1 MPEMAQA
8 EKYRTAVHSFIHL
21 FIQSIISP
29 RYLCGK
35 QPFYSQIDHNQCSGS
50 KENALDVDMITF

>member
-1 MPEMAQA
+1 MPEMAQTMQKNI
-8 EKYRTAVHSFIHL
+8 EQQCIHL